1 MQKEQFNHAPD
12 MNLLKETVLA
22 ATDPLHLPPYNT
34 MATARRLIRQASHV
48 HGIIDAMIERDE
60 CYFEAVQ
67 LHSPAYLTAVQ
78 HALELIPLLA
88 AAGDC
93 PTPHALDSA
102 RYNCDPLIQQALLAA
117 LPTAPQ

>member
-1 MQKEQFNHAPD
+1 MQEEPFNHAPD

-22 ATDPLHLPPYNT
+22 ATDSLHLPPSNT

-48 HGIIDAMIERDE
+48 HGIMDAMVERDE

-67 LHSPAYLTAVQ
+67 RHSPAYLAAVQ

-88 AAGDC
+88 AAGDY
-93 PTPHALDSA
+93 PAPHALASA
-102 RYNCDPLIQQALLAA
+102 RYNCDPLIQQALCAA
-117 LPTAPQ
+117 LPATPP